1 MVLQTMNIAMNN
13 GEKGELIHE
22 NEGWRKQL
30 ALLEDEN
37 IHFKTRLADILKSDF
52 VRSRLEE
59 LEYFQNRFL
68 KMDEQLGLLKHEVRE
83 QLYHLQQE
91 HFHVN
96 GEYKKIVDVQRKLEV
111 KIIIIKE
118 NFEKLSVE
126 FNGYLNTH
134 FQQLS

>member
-1 MVLQTMNIAMNN
+1 MNIAMNN
-13 GEKGELIHE
+13 GEKGELIYE

-91 HFHVN
+91 YFHIN
-96 GEYKKIVDVQRKLEV
+96 GEYKKLIEVQRKLEV

-126 FNGYLNTH
+126 FNGYLNNH
-134 FQQLS
+134 FQQST

>member
-1 MVLQTMNIAMNN
+1 MNN

-96 GEYKKIVDVQRKLEV
+96 GEYKKVIDVQRKLEV

-134 FQQLS
+134 FQQPS

>member
-1 MVLQTMNIAMNN
+1 MNLAMNN
-13 GEKGELIHE
+13 GEKGELIYE

-37 IHFKTRLADILKSDF
+37 IRFKTRLADILNNDF

-96 GEYKKIVDVQRKLEV
+96 GEYKKIIDVQRKLEV

-126 FNGYLNTH
+126 FNGYLNNN
-134 FQQLS
+134 FQQSA

>member
-1 MVLQTMNIAMNN
+1 MNIAMNN

-37 IHFKTRLADILKSDF
+37 IQFKTRLADILKSDF

-68 KMDEQLGLLKHEVRE
+68 KMDEQLSLLKHEVRE
-83 QLYHLQQE
+83 QLYHLQQDR
-91 HFHVN
+91 FHIN
-96 GEYKKIVDVQRKLEV
+96 GEYKRIMDVQRKLEV

-118 NFEKLSVE
+118 NFEKLSTE
-126 FNGYLNTH
+126 FNGYLMVH
-134 FQQLS
+134 FGQQG

>member
-1 MVLQTMNIAMNN
+1 MLQTMNIAMNN

-91 HFHVN
+91 HIN
-96 GEYKKIVDVQRKLEV
+96 GEYKKVIEVQRKLEV

-126 FNGYLNTH
+126 FNGYLNAH
-134 FQQLS
+134 FQQTS

>member
-1 MVLQTMNIAMNN
+1 MNIAMNN
-13 GEKGELIHE
+13 GEKGELIYE

-30 ALLEDEN
+30 AILEDEN

-52 VRSRLEE
+52 VKSKLEE

-83 QLYHLQQE
+83 QLYHLRQE

-96 GEYKKIVDVQRKLEV
+96 GEYKKLIEVQRRLEV

-126 FNGYLNTH
+126 FNGYLNNDPR
-134 FQQLS
+134 QPS

>member
-1 MVLQTMNIAMNN
+1 LVLQTMNIAMNN

-91 HFHVN
+91 HIN
-96 GEYKKIVDVQRKLEV
+96 GEYKKVIEVQRKLEV

-134 FQQLS
+134 FQQTS

>member
-1 MVLQTMNIAMNN
+1 MNN

-91 HFHVN
+91 HIN
-96 GEYKKIVDVQRKLEV
+96 GEYKKVIEVQRKLEV

-126 FNGYLNTH
+126 FNGYLNAH
-134 FQQLS
+134 FQQTS

>member
-1 MVLQTMNIAMNN
+1 VLQTMNIAMNN

-91 HFHVN
+91 HIN
-96 GEYKKIVDVQRKLEV
+96 GEYKKVIEVQRKLEV

-126 FNGYLNTH
+126 FNGYLNAH
-134 FQQLS
+134 FQQTS

>member
-1 MVLQTMNIAMNN
+1 MLQTMNIAMNN

>member
-1 MVLQTMNIAMNN
+1 MLQTMNIAMNN

-91 HFHVN
+91 HIN
-96 GEYKKIVDVQRKLEV
+96 GEYKKVIEVQRKLEV

-134 FQQLS
+134 FQQTS

>member
-1 MVLQTMNIAMNN
+1 VLQTMNIAMNN

>member
-91 HFHVN
+91 HIN
-96 GEYKKIVDVQRKLEV
+96 GEYKKVIEVQRKLEV

-126 FNGYLNTH
+126 FNGYLNAH
-134 FQQLS
+134 FQQTS

>member
-1 MVLQTMNIAMNN
+1 MNN

-91 HFHVN
+91 HIN
-96 GEYKKIVDVQRKLEV
+96 GEYKKVIEVQRKLEV

-134 FQQLS
+134 FQQTS

>member
-1 MVLQTMNIAMNN
+1 MLQTMNIAMNN
-13 GEKGELIHE
+13 GEKGELIYE

-91 HFHVN
+91 HIN
-96 GEYKKIVDVQRKLEV
+96 GEYKKVIEVQRKLEV

>member
-1 MVLQTMNIAMNN
+1 
-13 GEKGELIHE
+13 
-22 NEGWRKQL
+22 L

>member
-91 HFHVN
+91 HIN
-96 GEYKKIVDVQRKLEV
+96 GEYKKVIEVQRKLEV

-134 FQQLS
+134 FQQTS

>member
-1 MVLQTMNIAMNN
+1 MPQTMNLAMNN

-96 GEYKKIVDVQRKLEV
+96 GEYKKVIDVQRKLEV

-126 FNGYLNTH
+126 FNGYLNSH
-134 FQQLS
+134 FQQPS

>member
-1 MVLQTMNIAMNN
+1 MNIAMNN

>member
-1 MVLQTMNIAMNN
+1 MNN
-13 GEKGELIHE
+13 GEKGELIYE

-91 HFHVN
+91 HIN
-96 GEYKKIVDVQRKLEV
+96 GEYKKVIEVQRKLEV

-134 FQQLS
+134 FQQTS

>member
-1 MVLQTMNIAMNN
+1 VLQTMNIAMNN
-13 GEKGELIHE
+13 GEKGELIYE

-91 HFHVN
+91 HIN
-96 GEYKKIVDVQRKLEV
+96 GEYKKVIEVQRKLEV

-134 FQQLS
+134 FQQTS

>member
-1 MVLQTMNIAMNN
+1 LVLQTMNIAMNN

-91 HFHVN
+91 HIN
-96 GEYKKIVDVQRKLEV
+96 GEYKKVIEVQRKLEV

-126 FNGYLNTH
+126 FNGYLNAH
-134 FQQLS
+134 FQQTS

>member
-1 MVLQTMNIAMNN
+1 MNLAMNN
-13 GEKGELIHE
+13 GEKGELIYE

-30 ALLEDEN
+30 AILEDEN

-52 VRSRLEE
+52 IKSKLEE

-68 KMDEQLGLLKHEVRE
+68 KMDEQLSLLKHEVRE

-91 HFHVN
+91 HFPMN
-96 GEYKKIVDVQRKLEV
+96 GEHKKVIDLQRKLEV

-126 FNGYLNTH
+126 FNGYLNNH
-134 FQQLS
+134 SRLPS

>member
-1 MVLQTMNIAMNN
+1 MNN

>member
-1 MVLQTMNIAMNN
+1 MNIAMNN

-30 ALLEDEN
+30 DLLEDEN

>member
-1 MVLQTMNIAMNN
+1 MNN
-13 GEKGELIHE
+13 GEKGELIYE

-37 IHFKTRLADILKSDF
+37 IRFKTRLADILNNDF

-96 GEYKKIVDVQRKLEV
+96 GEYKKIIDVQRKLEV

-126 FNGYLNTH
+126 FNGYLNNN
-134 FQQLS
+134 FQQSA

>member
-1 MVLQTMNIAMNN
+1 MNN

-96 GEYKKIVDVQRKLEV
+96 GEYKKVVDVQRKLEV